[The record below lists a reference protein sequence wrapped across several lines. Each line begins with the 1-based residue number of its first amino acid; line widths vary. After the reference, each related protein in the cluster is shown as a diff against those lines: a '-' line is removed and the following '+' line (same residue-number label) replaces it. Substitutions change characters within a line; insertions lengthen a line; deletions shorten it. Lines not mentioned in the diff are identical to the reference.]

1 MKIETF
7 PAAAVM
13 LATGGPGI
21 VFGRSTNS
29 VINTGTAA
37 SAAYQEGASYA
48 NGEFIQVHPTAIP
61 GTDKLRLMSE
71 SARGEG
77 GRMWVPRAQGDKR
90 EPRAI
95 PEKERWYFLEE
106 KYPSLGNL
114 VPRDIATR
122 EIFQVCLTGYGVDGK
137 RQVYLDLTH
146 IPKKELDV
154 KLGGILEIYE
164 KFVGEDPRDVPMK
177 VFPGMHYSM
186 GGLWVDF
193 AKDEGDGTAGRELP
207 AKPGDERPRPL
218 RRGRSGLFDPR
229 RQPPGREL
237 AGLLPLRGE
246 DRRAGDGPLRAREGR
261 EAFGRGRG
269 LPGGEETLGGGVRED
284 RRDGR
289 AGERARDRRGVGDW
303 MTDNVT
309 VVREN
314 GRLAATETR
323 LQELSERWNRIGLTD
338 RSPYGNREISFVN
351 QLRNMLV
358 IARVMTRG
366 ALLRDESRGAHYKV
380 RDLARGLTEENAM
393 PRDDANFLKTTI
405 AEHTPDG
412 PKITYRPVD
421 TALIKPRPRKY

>member
-1 MKIETF
+1 VRTF
-7 PAAAVM
+7 PADAIII
-13 LATGGPGI
+13 ATGGNGAI
-21 VFGRSTNS
+21 FGKSTNS
-29 VINTGTAA
+29 VVCTG
-37 SAAYQEGASYA
+37 SAQSALYQQGCYYA
-48 NGEFIQVHPTAIP
+48 NGEFIQVHPTCIP
-61 GTDKLRLMSE
+61 GEDKLRLMSE

-77 GRMWVPRAQGDKR
+77 GRIWVPRAQGDKR

-122 EIFQVCLTGYGVDGK
+122 EIFQVCLTGYGVAGK

-193 AKDEGDGTAGRELP
+193 AKDEATGRLDESSLRNQATSVPGLYAGGEVDFSIHGANRLGANSLVSCLYAGRIGGPAMVRYAREKAAKLP
-207 AKPGDERPRPL
+207 AADGAFPAAKKRWEEE
-218 RRGRSGLFDPR
+218 FAKI
-229 RQPPGREL
+229 
-237 AGLLPLRGE
+237 AGM
-246 DRRAGDGPLRAREGR
+246 AGPENAHVI
-261 EAFGRGRG
+261 A
-269 LPGGEETLGGGVRED
+269 EEM
-284 RRDGR
+284 
-289 AGERARDRRGVGDW
+289 GDW

-323 LQELSERWNRIGLTD
+323 LQELSERWARIGLTD

-421 TALIKPRPRKY
+421 TSLIKPRARKY